1 MKYRQLTASG
11 DYMFGR
17 LNSFL
22 VDTPETVAQAIK
34 TRLALWTNEWFL
46 DKTEGTDYID
56 KILGTGTQGTRD
68 AEIKGRIL
76 GTPGVV
82 EILKYSSSV
91 DARQFIVSATVR
103 TEYGDALVEF
113 NTGN

>member
-1 MKYRQLTASG
+1 MKYRQLTATG

-22 VDTPETVAQAIK
+22 VDTPEAVAQAIK

-46 DKTEGTDYID
+46 DKTEGTDYMD
-56 KILGTGTQGTRD
+56 KILGHGTQGTRD
-68 AEIKGRIL
+68 AEIKSRIL
-76 GTPGVV
+76 GTPGVT
-82 EILKYSSSV
+82 EILQYSSTV
-91 DARQFIVSATVR
+91 DGRAFFVTATVQ
-103 TEYGDALVEF
+103 TEFGEAQVEF